1 VYELDFFLGVHK
13 AINGVDVSVDNFV
26 VLDSVYGKFIVARTC
41 LFQAEALVKTGRT
54 HIESELANIFAL
66 VNTLP
71 DDAVIVDGGAN
82 IGFFTVPVA
91 HKTQGRGIRIIS
103 FEPQRQ
109 LFHALGGSLALNGY
123 DHVYLHNRGLGAK
136 PGIGTLPKVDY
147 SRIEDFGTVSLNDQT
162 KLVEDTWMAD
172 RLVDIVTI
180 DDMHLPRLDFFKLDV
195 EGYEV
200 PALTGA
206 LNTIKQHRP
215 WIWVE
220 YFITGT
226 EPIKAALAELT
237 DYSFYLVDYQNM
249 LVAPKERLANIST
262 TGLQQV

>member
-1 VYELDFFLGVHK
+1 M
-13 AINGVDVSVDNFV
+13 SVDNFI
-26 VLDSVYGKFIVARTC
+26 VLDSVYGKFIVTRTC
-41 LFQAEALVKTGRT
+41 LYQAEALVKTGRT

-66 VNTLP
+66 INTLP
-71 DDAVIVDGGAN
+71 NDAVIVDGGAN

-91 HKTQGRGIRIIS
+91 HKTQGRGTRIIS

-123 DHVYLHNRGLGAK
+123 DHVYLHNCGLGATS
-136 PGIGTLPKVDY
+136 GTAQLPKVDY
-147 SRIEDFGTVSLNDQT
+147 SAIQDFGSLSLTDHN
-162 KLVEDTWMAD
+162 KLVEDSWMAD
-172 RLVDIVTI
+172 RVVDIVSI
-180 DDMHLPRLDFFKLDV
+180 DDMHLPRLDLFKLDV

-226 EPIKAALAELT
+226 EPIKAALADLT
-237 DYSFYLVDYQNM
+237 DYSFYLADYQNM
-249 LVAPKERLANIST
+249 LVAPKERLANVSI